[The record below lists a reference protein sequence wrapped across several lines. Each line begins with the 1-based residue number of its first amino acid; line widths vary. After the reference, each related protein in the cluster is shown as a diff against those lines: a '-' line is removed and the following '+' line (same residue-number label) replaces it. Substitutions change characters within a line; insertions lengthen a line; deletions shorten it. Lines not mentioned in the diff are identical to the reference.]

1 MTNCRREKASEESY
15 NLDPEANM
23 QLLLEP
29 VAPDAL
35 EYAHDGHDGG
45 DASTQINAQLN
56 RALSLQITSPSS
68 SFAERNA
75 GASIVF
81 RKIGGGACGAILA
94 QDGKPTV
101 IKLAKSPTGELW
113 NDFVMHNLIA
123 ETFENCGITQIE
135 IPKCQGF
142 IPRNHQQ
149 FWDNNPDLTNAAKD
163 ICNLPA
169 HALCAERI
177 LPLPKPTRTLLIEKF
192 CPSKV
197 KTEAFNAASNN
208 DCLVRVYL
216 GSLNG
221 RSINRFFNLRNLKLY
236 LNHMID
242 LKMAVAGMASDMAT
256 ALAAMHW
263 AAKTDARDVEFVLG
277 SSTKPLSGITTS
289 EIAALPP
296 NSLVGPQSGN
306 LEDFHHRRTAL
317 WLLDF
322 NQVRRI
328 TMDEAGVAM
337 AVEAFLLNDPYYPRP
352 FQQSPVAKAL
362 WNIFV
367 QTYLEES
374 SGHLREESGD
384 VRKLPGL
391 FLSGVIEAER
401 KKRVDSA

>member
-1 MTNCRREKASEESY
+1 
-15 NLDPEANM
+15 
-23 QLLLEP
+23 
-29 VAPDAL
+29 
-35 EYAHDGHDGG
+35 
-45 DASTQINAQLN
+45 
-56 RALSLQITSPSS
+56 
-68 SFAERNA
+68 
-75 GASIVF
+75 
-81 RKIGGGACGAILA
+81 
-94 QDGKPTV
+94 
-101 IKLAKSPTGELW
+101 
-113 NDFVMHNLIA
+113 MHRLIA

-135 IPKCQGF
+135 IPKCHGF
-142 IPRNHQQ
+142 IPRSHKQ
-149 FWDNNPDLTNAAKD
+149 FWDNNLDLTNAAKD

-169 HALCAERI
+169 HALYAERI
-177 LPLPKPTRTLLIEKF
+177 LPLPKTTRTLLIEKF
-192 CPSKV
+192 CPRKV
-197 KTEAFNAASNN
+197 KTEAFNAVSNK

-236 LNHMID
+236 LNHMIE
-242 LKMAVAGMASDMAT
+242 LKMAVAGIASDMAT

-296 NSLVGPQSGN
+296 NSLAGPQSGN
-306 LEDFHHRRTAL
+306 LEDFHYQSTAL

-337 AVEAFLLNDPYYPRP
+337 AVESFLLNDPYYPRP
-352 FQQSPVAKAL
+352 FQQIPVAKAL

-367 QTYLEES
+367 QKYLEES

-384 VRKLPGL
+384 VRQLPGL
-391 FLSGVIEAER
+391 FLSGVMEAER
-401 KKRVDSA
+401 KKLVDDSA